1 MATKNTTTALTAEQ
15 QANLVINNS
24 FIDGLAKQL
33 QEKQS
38 FGLTF
43 PADYN
48 LTNALMGAYLELKQA
63 TDKNNKPLLEACTQ
77 ASVANSLM
85 DMATLGLSVQKKQ
98 GYFIAYGGKCAFQKS
113 YFGNITIARRY
124 GLKNIFAEVIYE
136 GDAFDYEIVDGKK
149 VFRSHKQE
157 LGNIG
162 KPIIGAYAC
171 AEMADGS
178 KLLEVMNIEQIK
190 KAWKKGYGYK
200 EDSGTH
206 ADFQDQMAKKTV
218 INRLCKMITNTYGDG
233 YITAT
238 NDHIDEVEADI
249 DVVAE
254 DVAYE
259 IGQGANKEEFEPA
272 PEQKKAEDIEEI
284 DGEDPGWL

>member
-1 MATKNTTTALTAEQ
+1 MAAKNATTALAAEQ

-38 FGLTF
+38 YGLSF

-63 TDKNNKPLLEACTQ
+63 TDKNGKPLLEACSQ
-77 ASVANSLM
+77 PSIANSLM

-98 GYFIAYGGKCAFQKS
+98 GYFIAYGGKCSFQKS

-124 GLKNIFAEVIYE
+124 GLKNIYAEVIYE
-136 GDAFDYEIVDGKK
+136 GDDFVYEIVDGKK
-149 VFRSHKQE
+149 VFRCHKQD

-162 KPIIGAYAC
+162 KPIVGAYAC
-171 AEMADGS
+171 AEMVDGS

-200 EDSGTH
+200 EGSGTH
-206 ADFQDQMAKKTV
+206 AEFQDQMAKKTV
-218 INRLCKMITNTYGDG
+218 INRLCKMITNTFGDG
-233 YITAT
+233 YITST
-238 NDHIDEVEADI
+238 NDRIDEAEAEI

-259 IGQGANKEEFEPA
+259 IEQGANQEVFE
-272 PEQKKAEDIEEI
+272 PEQKASDIEEI